1 MIADAIALLETPI
14 RKELYAIEV
23 FNGMNVQRVHNS
35 LLQHLMALKE
45 GQPSKQFGLE
55 YGSRVLSVF
64 ELEACKTQI
73 IKRLF
78 EDERFVFAKE
88 YFLFKT
94 LDEVKKNV
102 FEGWELCDGTVT
114 TMF

>member
-1 MIADAIALLETPI
+1 MFQTPI

-23 FNGMNVQRVHNS
+23 FNGMNVQRVHTS

-45 GQPSKQFGLE
+45 GEPSKQFGVE

-64 ELEACKTQI
+64 ELETCKTQT

-78 EDERFVFAKE
+78 EDERFAFAKE

-94 LDEVKKNV
+94 IDELKENV
-102 FEGWELCDGTVT
+102 FEGWKLFDGEK
-114 TMF
+114 MKLF